1 MISLSLYDLL
11 WNLPVAVSP
20 KNKAERV
27 PMNYTVQHIA
37 EITNAQVIG
46 DGNLVIRNIA
56 YDSRI
61 IYSTKNTAFI
71 AINTHKNSGE
81 KFIESAIDR
90 GINVIISEHHYPD
103 FENIT
108 WIIVENSVEFLQKLA
123 KYHFENSHLQ
133 SIGITGSNGKTILK
147 EWLYQCLWNEFPTV
161 KSPKSFNSQIGLPLS
176 LLQINSTHKLG
187 IFEVGISKPD
197 EMEKLENIFH
207 PQIGLLTHIGTAHAA
222 NFSSEEELIDE
233 KIRLFKDSEVII
245 YNGDNSSVDQKIKKS
260 YSGRKLISYGI
271 KKENNVFIKS
281 NISRDENI
289 IVEYFG
295 EEISFPAHQRDE
307 ATLTNAMALITVLK
321 ELNIEN
327 KKIVEKINLLK
338 AVEMRLESIE
348 GVKGNI
354 IINDSFNLDLD
365 SLKTALQ
372 FLKEYNKSKK
382 SLVLTDIVG
391 VNVNSQEL
399 YEEVSELVNE
409 QHFDSVFLIGDEIS
423 KFSELFKAK
432 TYTFIDTK
440 ELIESK
446 HLTEIEN
453 QIVLLKGA
461 RKFEI
466 EKLKDILE
474 LRKHDTVLEVNLN
487 AILHNINYHKSLL
500 KPGTKMMAM
509 VKANAYGLGSFEVSE
524 FLQHHHIDYLGVA
537 YADEGVE
544 LRKKGITTPII
555 VMNPEQHS
563 YQTIIEYDLEPEIY
577 SFRVLELFYE
587 AVQKSGYDKKYP
599 IHIKL
604 ETGMHRLGFKDFE
617 LDQLSETLSEK
628 NLKVQSMFSH
638 LSSSD
643 MPEERAFTLKQFE
656 VFEKNSSYLIEK
668 LGYTPIR
675 HILNSSGIT
684 SYSEH
689 QYDMVRIGIGMLGE
703 SSDHEIQKQL
713 QSVVSFKT
721 VISQISMVEGG
732 ESVGY
737 SRRYKADHLTR
748 IATVPVGY
756 ADGIPRLIGNQVGS
770 LGVNKTL
777 APIVGNI
784 CMDMMM
790 INVDNIPNVKEGDTV
805 TVFNAKPSLKEF
817 AGYCKTITYE
827 VLTSISPRVKR
838 IYIKD

>member
-1 MISLSLYDLL
+1 MVFISFAV
-11 WNLPVAVSP
+11 LPFCSFAL
-20 KNKAERV
+20 NKAERV

-37 EITNAQVIG
+37 EITNAQIIG
-46 DGNLVIRNIA
+46 DGNLLIKNIA

-71 AINTHKNSGE
+71 AINTQKNSGE
-81 KFIESAIDR
+81 KFIESAMDR
-90 GINVIISEHHYPD
+90 GINVIISEHHYPE

-176 LLQINSTHKLG
+176 LLQINSSHQLG
-187 IFEVGISKPD
+187 IFEVGISKPH

-222 NFSSEEELIDE
+222 NFSSDEELIDE
-233 KIRLFKDSEVII
+233 KISLFKNSEVII
-245 YNGDNSSVDQKIKKS
+245 YNGDNSLVDQKIKNS
-260 YSGRKLISYGI
+260 YSDKKLISYGF
-271 KKENNVFIKS
+271 KKENQVFIKN
-281 NISRDENI
+281 NISKDENI
-289 IVEYFG
+289 IVEYLG
-295 EEISFPAHQRDE
+295 EEIGFPVHQRDE
-307 ATLTNAMALITVLK
+307 ATLTNAMALISVLK

-338 AVEMRLESIE
+338 AVEMRLEAIE
-348 GVKGNI
+348 GIKGNI
-354 IINDSFNLDLD
+354 VINDSFNLDLD

-372 FLKEYNKSKK
+372 FLNEYNKSKK

-391 VNVNSQEL
+391 VNSNAKEL

-423 KFSELFKAK
+423 NFSELFKAK

-453 QIVLLKGA
+453 QIILLKGA

-563 YQTIIEYDLEPEIY
+563 YQTIIEYNLEPEIY

-617 LDQLSETLSEK
+617 LDQLSETLSQK
-628 NLKVQSMFSH
+628 NVKVQSMFSH

-643 MPEERAFTLKQFE
+643 MPEEKEFTLKQLD

-675 HILNSSGIT
+675 HILNSAGIT
-684 SYSEH
+684 SYKDH
-689 QYDMVRIGIGMLGE
+689 QHDMVRIGIGMLGE
-703 SSDHEIQKQL
+703 SADPEIQKQL
-713 QSVVSFKT
+713 RSVVSFKT
-721 VISQISMVEGG
+721 VISQISTVENG

-737 SRRYKADHLTR
+737 SRRYKADHSTR
-748 IATVPVGY
+748 IATIPVGY
-756 ADGIPRLIGNQVGS
+756 ADGIPRLIGNQVGNV
-770 LGVNKTL
+770 GVNKTL

-790 INVDNIPNVKEGDTV
+790 INVDHIPHVKEGDTV

>member
-1 MISLSLYDLL
+1 
-11 WNLPVAVSP
+11 
-20 KNKAERV
+20 
-27 PMNYTVQHIA
+27 
-37 EITNAQVIG
+37 
-46 DGNLVIRNIA
+46 
-56 YDSRI
+56 
-61 IYSTKNTAFI
+61 
-71 AINTHKNSGE
+71 
-81 KFIESAIDR
+81 
-90 GINVIISEHHYPD
+90 
-103 FENIT
+103 
-108 WIIVENSVEFLQKLA
+108 
-123 KYHFENSHLQ
+123 
-133 SIGITGSNGKTILK
+133 
-147 EWLYQCLWNEFPTV
+147 
-161 KSPKSFNSQIGLPLS
+161 
-176 LLQINSTHKLG
+176 
-187 IFEVGISKPD
+187 
-197 EMEKLENIFH
+197 
-207 PQIGLLTHIGTAHAA
+207 
-222 NFSSEEELIDE
+222 
-233 KIRLFKDSEVII
+233 
-245 YNGDNSSVDQKIKKS
+245 
-260 YSGRKLISYGI
+260 
-271 KKENNVFIKS
+271 
-281 NISRDENI
+281 
-289 IVEYFG
+289 
-295 EEISFPAHQRDE
+295 
-307 ATLTNAMALITVLK
+307 MALITVLK

-338 AVEMRLESIE
+338 AVEMRLEAIE
-348 GVKGNI
+348 GIKGNI

-372 FLKEYNKSKK
+372 FLNEYNKSKK

-391 VNVNSQEL
+391 VSTNAKEL

-423 KFSELFKAK
+423 TFSELFKAK

-453 QIVLLKGA
+453 QIILLKGA

-466 EKLKDILE
+466 ERLKDILE

-500 KPGTKMMAM
+500 NPGTKMMAM
-509 VKANAYGLGSFEVSE
+509 VKANAYGLGSYEVSE

-537 YADEGVE
+537 YVDEGVE

-563 YQTIIEYDLEPEIY
+563 YQTIIEYNLEPEIY
-577 SFRVLELFYE
+577 SFRVLDLFYE

-617 LDQLSETLSEK
+617 LGQLSETLSQK

-643 MPEERAFTLKQFE
+643 MPEEKEFTLKQLE
-656 VFEKNSSYLIEK
+656 VFDKNSSYLIEK
-668 LGYTPIR
+668 LEYTPLR

-684 SYSEH
+684 SYTNH
-689 QYDMVRIGIGMLGE
+689 QFDMVRIGIGMLGE
-703 SSDHEIQKQL
+703 SPDHEIQKQL

-721 VISQISMVEGG
+721 VISQISMVENG

-737 SRRYKADHLTR
+737 SRKYKADHLTR
-748 IATVPVGY
+748 IATIPVGY
-756 ADGIPRLIGNQVGS
+756 ADGIPRLIGNQVGNV
-770 LGVNKTL
+770 GVNKTL

>member
-1 MISLSLYDLL
+1 
-11 WNLPVAVSP
+11 
-20 KNKAERV
+20 
-27 PMNYTVQHIA
+27 MNYTVQHIA
-37 EITNAQVIG
+37 EITNAQIIG
-46 DGNLVIRNIA
+46 DGNLLIKNIA

-71 AINTHKNSGE
+71 AINTQKNSGE
-81 KFIESAIDR
+81 KFIESAMDR
-90 GINVIISEHHYPD
+90 GINVIISEHHYPE

-147 EWLYQCLWNEFPTV
+147 EWLYQCVWNEFPTV

-176 LLQINSTHKLG
+176 LLQINNSHQLG
-187 IFEVGISKPD
+187 IFEVGISKPH

-222 NFSSEEELIDE
+222 NFSSDEELIDE
-233 KIRLFKDSEVII
+233 KISLFNNSEVII
-245 YNGDNSSVDQKIKKS
+245 YNGDNSLVDQKIKNS
-260 YSGRKLISYGI
+260 YSDKKLISYGF
-271 KKENNVFIKS
+271 KKDNQVFIKN
-281 NISRDENI
+281 NISKDENI
-289 IVEYFG
+289 IVEYLG
-295 EEISFPAHQRDE
+295 EEISFPVHQRDE
-307 ATLTNAMALITVLK
+307 ATLTNAMALISVLK

-338 AVEMRLESIE
+338 AVEMRLEAIE
-348 GVKGNI
+348 GIKGNI
-354 IINDSFNLDLD
+354 VINDSFNLDLD

-372 FLKEYNKSKK
+372 FLNEYNKSKK

-391 VNVNSQEL
+391 VNSNAKEL

-423 KFSELFKAK
+423 NFSELFKAK

-446 HLTEIEN
+446 HLTELEN
-453 QIVLLKGA
+453 QIILLKGA

-563 YQTIIEYDLEPEIY
+563 YQTIIEYNLEPEIY

-587 AVQKSGYDKKYP
+587 AVQRSGYDKKYP

-617 LDQLSETLSEK
+617 LDQLSETLSQK
-628 NLKVQSMFSH
+628 NVKVQSLFSH

-643 MPEERAFTLKQFE
+643 MPEEKEFTLKQLD

-675 HILNSSGIT
+675 HILNSAGIT
-684 SYSEH
+684 SYKDH
-689 QYDMVRIGIGMLGE
+689 QHDMVRIGIGMLGE
-703 SSDHEIQKQL
+703 SADPEIQKQL
-713 QSVVSFKT
+713 RSVVSFKT
-721 VISQISMVEGG
+721 VISQISTVENG

-737 SRRYKADHLTR
+737 SRKYKADHSTR
-748 IATVPVGY
+748 IATIPVGY
-756 ADGIPRLIGNQVGS
+756 ADGIPRLIGNQVGNV
-770 LGVNKTL
+770 GVNKTL

-790 INVDNIPNVKEGDTV
+790 INVDHIPSIKEGDTV

>member
-1 MISLSLYDLL
+1 
-11 WNLPVAVSP
+11 
-20 KNKAERV
+20 
-27 PMNYTVQHIA
+27 MNYTVQQIA
-37 EITNAQVIG
+37 AITNAQVIG
-46 DGNLVIRNIA
+46 DGDLMIKNIA
-56 YDSRI
+56 FDSRI

-90 GINVIISEHHYPD
+90 GIHVIISEHQYPQ

-108 WIIVENSVEFLQKLA
+108 WIIVENSVDFLQKLA
-123 KYHFENSHLQ
+123 KYHFEHSHLQ

-176 LLQINSTHKLG
+176 LLQINTSHTLG
-187 IFEVGISKPD
+187 IFEVGISQPD
-197 EMEKLENIFH
+197 EMENLENIFH

-222 NFSSEEELIDE
+222 NFSSEEELVDE
-233 KIRLFKDSEVII
+233 KIKLFKDSQVII
-245 YNGDNSSVDQKIKKS
+245 YNGDHSLVSKKIKDL
-260 YSGRKLISYGI
+260 YSDKKLISYGL
-271 KKENNVFIKS
+271 KKENQVFIKN
-281 NISRDENI
+281 NISKGENI
-289 IVEYFG
+289 VVEYFG
-295 EEISFPAHQRDE
+295 QEISFPAHQRDE
-307 ATLTNAMALITVLK
+307 ATLTNALALITVLK
-321 ELNIEN
+321 ELHIEN
-327 KKIVEKINLLK
+327 QKIVEKINTLK
-338 AVEMRLESIE
+338 AVEMRLEAIE
-348 GVKGNI
+348 GIKGNI
-354 IINDSFNLDLD
+354 VINDSFNLDLD

-372 FLKEYNKSKK
+372 FLKEYNKPKK

-391 VNVNSQEL
+391 VNTNSQEL

-423 KFSELFKAK
+423 KFSELFKSK

-446 HLTEIEN
+446 YLTELEN
-453 QIVLLKGA
+453 QIILLKGA

-466 EKLKDILE
+466 ERLKDILE
-474 LRKHDTVLEVNLN
+474 LRKHDTVLEINLN

-509 VKANAYGLGSFEVSE
+509 VKANAYGLGSYEISE

-537 YADEGVE
+537 FADEGAE
-544 LRKKGITTPII
+544 LRKKGITTPIV

-563 YQTIIEYDLEPEIY
+563 YQTIIDYNLEPEIY
-577 SFRVLELFYE
+577 SFRVLDLFYE
-587 AVQKSGYDKKYP
+587 AVQKSGYDQKYP

-617 LDQLSETLSEK
+617 LDQLSETLDHK

-643 MPEERAFTLKQFE
+643 VPEEKEFTLNQLE
-656 VFEKNSSYLIEK
+656 TFEKNSSYLIEK

-684 SYSEH
+684 SYTNY
-689 QYDMVRIGIGMLGE
+689 QYNMVRIGIGMLGE
-703 SSDHEIQKQL
+703 SPSSEIQKQL

-721 VISQISMVEGG
+721 VISQISLVENG

-737 SRRYKADHLTR
+737 SRKYKTDHQTR
-748 IATVPVGY
+748 IATIPVGY
-756 ADGIPRLIGNQVGS
+756 ADGIPRLIGNQIGK
-770 LGVNKTL
+770 LGVHKTL

-790 INVDNIPNVKEGDTV
+790 LNVDNIPNVKEGDTV
-805 TVFNAKPSLKEF
+805 TIFNAYPSLKEF
-817 AGYCKTITYE
+817 AAYCKTITYE

>member
-1 MISLSLYDLL
+1 
-11 WNLPVAVSP
+11 
-20 KNKAERV
+20 
-27 PMNYTVQHIA
+27 MNYTVQQIA
-37 EITNAQVIG
+37 EITNAEVIG
-46 DGNLVIRNIA
+46 DKNLMVKNIA

-61 IYSTKNTAFI
+61 IYSIKNTAFI

-81 KFIESAIDR
+81 KFIEAAIDR
-90 GINVIISEHHYPD
+90 GITIIISEHQYPQ
-103 FENIT
+103 FENVT
-108 WIIVENSVEFLQKLA
+108 WIIVKNSVDFLQQLA
-123 KYHFENSHLQ
+123 KYHFENSHLR

-147 EWLYQCLWNEFPTV
+147 EWLYQCLWNEYPTV

-176 LLQINSTHKLG
+176 LLQINDSHQLG
-187 IFEVGISKPD
+187 IFEVGISHPN

-233 KIRLFKDSEVII
+233 KIKLFKDSEVII
-245 YNGDNSSVDQKIKKS
+245 YNGDHSLVDQKIKNVYADK
-260 YSGRKLISYGI
+260 KLISYGF
-271 KKENNVFIKS
+271 KKENQVFIKK
-281 NISRDENI
+281 NTKDENI
-289 IVEYFG
+289 VVDYFG

-307 ATLTNAMALITVLK
+307 STLTNATALIAVLK
-321 ELNIEN
+321 VLQVEN

-338 AVEMRLESIE
+338 AVEMRLEAIE
-348 GVKGNI
+348 GIKGNI
-354 IINDSFNLDLD
+354 VINDSFNLDLD

-372 FLKEYNKSKK
+372 FLKEYNKPKK

-391 VNVNSQEL
+391 VNTNSQEL

-409 QHFDSVFLIGDEIS
+409 QNFDSVFLIGDEIS
-423 KFSELFKAK
+423 KFSELFKSK

-446 HLTEIEN
+446 HLSEIEN
-453 QIVLLKGA
+453 QIILLKGA

-474 LRKHDTVLEVNLN
+474 LRKHDTVLEINLN

-500 KPGTKMMAM
+500 KPTTKMMAM
-509 VKANAYGLGSFEVSE
+509 VKANAYGLGSYEISE

-537 YADEGVE
+537 FADEGVE

-563 YQTIIEYDLEPEIY
+563 YQTIIEYNLEPEIY

-628 NLKVQSMFSH
+628 NLKVQSLFSH

-643 MPEERAFTLKQFE
+643 MPEEKEFTMNQFK
-656 VFEKNSSYLIEK
+656 VFDKNSSYLIEK
-668 LGYTPIR
+668 LGYAPLR

-684 SYSEH
+684 SYTNH

-703 SSDHEIQKQL
+703 SPDTEIQKQL

-721 VISQISMVEGG
+721 VISQISIVEDG

-737 SRRYKADHLTR
+737 SRRFKTDHPTK
-748 IATVPVGY
+748 IATIPVGY
-756 ADGIPRLIGNQVGS
+756 ADGIPRLIGNQIGS
-770 LGVNKTL
+770 LGVHKTL

-790 INVDNIPNVKEGDTV
+790 INVENIPNVKEGDMV

>member
-1 MISLSLYDLL
+1 
-11 WNLPVAVSP
+11 
-20 KNKAERV
+20 
-27 PMNYTVQHIA
+27 MNYTVQQIA
-37 EITNAQVIG
+37 KITNAQVIG
-46 DGNLVIRNIA
+46 DGDVMIKNIA
-56 YDSRI
+56 FDSRI

-90 GINVIISEHHYPD
+90 GIHVIISEHPYPQ

-108 WIIVENSVEFLQKLA
+108 WIIVENSVDFLQKLA
-123 KYHFENSHLQ
+123 KYHFEHSHLQ

-176 LLQINSTHKLG
+176 LLQINASHKLG
-187 IFEVGISKPD
+187 IFEVGISQPD
-197 EMEKLENIFH
+197 EMENLENIFH

-233 KIRLFKDSEVII
+233 KLKLFKDSEVII
-245 YNGDNSSVDQKIKKS
+245 YNGDHSLVSKKIKEL
-260 YSGRKLISYGI
+260 YSDKKLISYGF
-271 KKENNVFIKS
+271 KKENQVFIKN
-281 NISRDENI
+281 NISKGENI

-295 EEISFPAHQRDE
+295 EEINFPAHQRDE
-307 ATLTNAMALITVLK
+307 ATLTNALALITVLK
-321 ELNIEN
+321 ELNIGN
-327 KKIVEKINLLK
+327 QKIVEKINTLK
-338 AVEMRLESIE
+338 VVEMRLEAIE
-348 GVKGNI
+348 GIKGNI
-354 IINDSFNLDLD
+354 VINDSFNLDLD

-372 FLKEYNKSKK
+372 FLKEYNKPEK

-391 VNVNSQEL
+391 VNTNSQEL

-423 KFSELFKAK
+423 KFSELFKSK
-432 TYTFIDTK
+432 VYTFIDTK

-446 HLTEIEN
+446 RLTDLEN
-453 QIVLLKGA
+453 QIILLKGA

-466 EKLKDILE
+466 ERLKDILE
-474 LRKHDTVLEVNLN
+474 LRKHDTVLEINLN

-509 VKANAYGLGSFEVSE
+509 VKANAYGLGSYEISE

-537 YADEGVE
+537 FADEGAE
-544 LRKKGITTPII
+544 LRKKGITTPIV

-563 YQTIIEYDLEPEIY
+563 YQTIIDYNLEPEIY
-577 SFRVLELFYE
+577 SFRVLDLFYE
-587 AVQKSGYDKKYP
+587 AVQKSGYDQKYP

-617 LDQLSETLSEK
+617 LDRLSETLQHK

-643 MPEERAFTLKQFE
+643 VPEEKEFTMSQLE
-656 VFEKNSSYLIEK
+656 IFEKNSGYLTEK

-684 SYSEH
+684 NYTH
-689 QYDMVRIGIGMLGE
+689 YQYDMVRIGIGMLGE
-703 SSDHEIQKQL
+703 SPYSEIQKKL

-721 VISQISMVEGG
+721 VISQISLVENG

-737 SRRYKADHLTR
+737 SRKYKTDHQTN
-748 IATVPVGY
+748 IATIPVGY
-756 ADGIPRLIGNQVGS
+756 ADGIPRLIGNEIGK
-770 LGVNKTL
+770 LGVHKTL

-790 INVDNIPNVKEGDTV
+790 LNVDNIPNVKEGDTV
-805 TVFNAKPSLKEF
+805 TIFNAQPSLKEF
-817 AGYCKTITYE
+817 AAYCKTITYE

>member
-1 MISLSLYDLL
+1 
-11 WNLPVAVSP
+11 
-20 KNKAERV
+20 
-27 PMNYTVQHIA
+27 MNYTVQQIA
-37 EITNAQVIG
+37 EITNAEVIG
-46 DGNLVIRNIA
+46 DKTLVVKNIA

-61 IYSTKNTAFI
+61 IYSIKNTAFI

-81 KFIESAIDR
+81 KFIEAAIDR
-90 GINVIISEHHYPD
+90 GINIIISEHHYPQ

-108 WIIVENSVEFLQKLA
+108 WIIVKNSVDFLQQLA
-123 KYHFENSHLQ
+123 KYHYEHSHLR

-176 LLQINSTHKLG
+176 LLQINNSHQLG
-187 IFEVGISKPD
+187 IFEVGISHPN
-197 EMEKLENIFH
+197 EMEKLEHIFH

-233 KIRLFKDSEVII
+233 KIKLFKDSEVII
-245 YNGDNSSVDQKIKKS
+245 YNGDHSLVDEKIKKL
-260 YSGRKLISYGI
+260 YSDKKLISYGF
-271 KKENNVFIKS
+271 KKENQVFIKK
-281 NISRDENI
+281 NIKDENI
-289 IVEYFG
+289 VVDYFG

-307 ATLTNAMALITVLK
+307 STLTNATALISVLK
-321 ELNIEN
+321 VLQVEN

-338 AVEMRLESIE
+338 AVEMRLEAIE
-348 GVKGNI
+348 GIKGNI

-372 FLKEYNKSKK
+372 FLKEYNKPKK

-391 VNVNSQEL
+391 VNSNSQEL

-409 QHFDSVFLIGDEIS
+409 QNFDSVFLIGDEIS
-423 KFSELFKAK
+423 NFSELFKSN

-446 HLTEIEN
+446 HLSEIEN
-453 QIVLLKGA
+453 QIILLKGA

-474 LRKHDTVLEVNLN
+474 LRKHDTVLEINLN

-500 KPGTKMMAM
+500 RPKTKMMAM
-509 VKANAYGLGSFEVSE
+509 VKANAYGLGSYEISE

-537 YADEGVE
+537 FADEGVE
-544 LRKKGITTPII
+544 LRKKGITTPIV

-563 YQTIIEYDLEPEIY
+563 YQTIIEYNLEPEIY

-604 ETGMHRLGFKDFE
+604 ETGMHRLGFKGFE

-628 NLKVQSMFSH
+628 NLKVQSIFSH

-643 MPEERAFTLKQFE
+643 LPEEKEFTLDQLKTFD
-656 VFEKNSSYLIEK
+656 KNSSHLIEK
-668 LGYTPIR
+668 LDYTPIR

-684 SYSEH
+684 SYTDH

-703 SSDHEIQKQL
+703 SPDTEIQKQL

-721 VISQISMVEGG
+721 VISQISMVKGG

-737 SRRYKADHLTR
+737 SRRFKTDHLTK

-770 LGVNKTL
+770 LGVHKTL

-790 INVDNIPNVKEGDTV
+790 INVENIPNVKEGDTV

>member
-1 MISLSLYDLL
+1 M
-11 WNLPVAVSP
+11 NFT
-20 KNKAERV
+20 AED
-27 PMNYTVQHIA
+27 IA
-37 EITNAQVIG
+37 EITNAKIIG
-46 DGNLVIRNIA
+46 DKNIIIRNIA
-56 YDSRI
+56 FDSRI

-71 AINTHKNSGE
+71 AINTSKNSGE

-90 GINVIISEHHYPD
+90 GINVIISEHHHPQ

-123 KYHFENSHLQ
+123 KFHFENAHLK

-176 LLQINSTHKLG
+176 LLQINNSHQLG

-207 PQIGLLTHIGTAHAA
+207 PQIGLLTHIGTAHLA
-222 NFSSEEELIDE
+222 NFQSEEELIDE
-233 KIRLFKDSEVII
+233 KIKLFQHSETVI
-245 YNGDNSSVDQKIKKS
+245 YNGDNSLVDKKIKEL
-260 YSGRKLISYGI
+260 YSGKKLISYGF
-271 KKENNVFIKS
+271 KEYNQVYFKN
-281 NISRDENI
+281 NISKNED
-289 IVEYFG
+289 VTVHYFN
-295 EEISFPAHQRDE
+295 EEISFPVHQRDE
-307 ATLTNAMALITVLK
+307 ATLTNALALVTVLK
-321 ELNIEN
+321 ELGIEN
-327 KKIVEKINLLK
+327 KKIVEKINALK
-338 AVEMRLESIE
+338 AVEMRLEAIE
-348 GVKGNI
+348 GIKNNI
-354 IINDSFNLDLD
+354 VINDSFNLDLD
-365 SLKTALQ
+365 SLKIALQ
-372 FLKEYNKSKK
+372 FLNEYNKPKK

-391 VNVNSQEL
+391 VNSNSKEL

-409 QHFDSVFLIGDEIS
+409 QKFDSVFLIGDEIS

-432 TYTFIDTK
+432 TFTFINTQ

-453 QIVLLKGA
+453 QIILLKGA

-466 EKLKDILE
+466 ERLKDLLE
-474 LRKHDTVLEVNLN
+474 LRKHDTVLEINLN

-500 KPGTKMMAM
+500 KPATKMMAM
-509 VKANAYGLGSFEVSE
+509 VKANSYGLGSYEISE

-537 YADEGVE
+537 FVDEGVE
-544 LRKKGITTPII
+544 LRKKGITVPIV

-563 YQTIIEYDLEPEIY
+563 YETVIAYNLEPEIY

-604 ETGMHRLGFKDFE
+604 ETGMHRLGFKGNE
-617 LDQLSETLSEK
+617 LDQLSETLNSM
-628 NLKVQSMFSH
+628 NVKVQSIFSH

-643 MPEERAFTLKQFE
+643 LPDEKEFTLHQLKT
-656 VFEKNSSYLIEK
+656 FEKNSSYLIEK

-684 SYSEH
+684 NYTNH

-703 SSDHEIQKQL
+703 SPNSEIQKQL
-713 QSVVSFKT
+713 RSVVSFKT
-721 VISQISMVEGG
+721 VISQISTVENG
-732 ESVGY
+732 ESIGY
-737 SRRYKADHLTR
+737 SRRFKTDHQTK
-748 IATVPVGY
+748 IATIPVGY
-756 ADGIPRLIGNQVGS
+756 ADGIPRLIGNQVGNV
-770 LGVNKTL
+770 GIHKTL
-777 APIVGNI
+777 APILGSI

-790 INVDNIPNVKEGDTV
+790 INVDHIPNVKEGDTV

-817 AGYCKTITYE
+817 ADYCKTITYE

>member
-1 MISLSLYDLL
+1 
-11 WNLPVAVSP
+11 
-20 KNKAERV
+20 
-27 PMNYTVQHIA
+27 MNYTVQHIA
-37 EITNAQVIG
+37 GITNSQVIG
-46 DGNLVIRNIA
+46 DGSLLIKNIA

-61 IYSTKNTAFI
+61 IYSIKNTAFI

-81 KFIESAIDR
+81 KFIESAMDR
-90 GINVIISEHHYPD
+90 GINVIISEHHYPA

-108 WIIVENSVEFLQKLA
+108 WIIVENSVAFLQKLA
-123 KYHFENSHLQ
+123 KYHFEHSHLQ

-176 LLQINSTHKLG
+176 LLQINNSHQLG

-197 EMEKLENIFH
+197 EMEKLEHIFH

-233 KIRLFKDSEVII
+233 KIILFKNSEVII
-245 YNGDNSSVDQKIKKS
+245 YNGDNALVDQKIKKS
-260 YSGRKLISYGI
+260 YSDKKLIAYGF
-271 KKENNVFIKS
+271 KKENQVFIKN
-281 NISRDENI
+281 NISKDENI
-289 IVEYFG
+289 IVEYLG
-295 EEISFPAHQRDE
+295 EEISFPVHQRDE
-307 ATLTNAMALITVLK
+307 ATLTNAMALISVLK

-338 AVEMRLESIE
+338 AVEMRLEAIE
-348 GVKGNI
+348 GIKGNI

-372 FLKEYNKSKK
+372 FLNEYNKSKK

-391 VNVNSQEL
+391 VNSNAKEL

-409 QHFDSVFLIGDEIS
+409 QNFDSVFLIGDEIS
-423 KFSELFKAK
+423 NFSELFKAK

-446 HLTEIEN
+446 HLSDIEN
-453 QIVLLKGA
+453 QIILLKGA

-563 YQTIIEYDLEPEIY
+563 YQTIIEYNLEPEIY

-617 LDQLSETLSEK
+617 LDQLSETLSHK
-628 NLKVQSMFSH
+628 NVKVQSMFSH

-643 MPEERAFTLKQFE
+643 MPEEKEFTLKQLE
-656 VFEKNSSYLIEK
+656 VFDKNSSYLIEK

-675 HILNSSGIT
+675 HILNSAGIT
-684 SYSEH
+684 SYKDH
-689 QYDMVRIGIGMLGE
+689 QHDMVRIGIGMLGE
-703 SSDHEIQKQL
+703 SADFEIQKQL
-713 QSVVSFKT
+713 RSVVSFKT
-721 VISQISMVEGG
+721 VISQISTVENG

-737 SRRYKADHLTR
+737 SRRYKADHPTR
-748 IATVPVGY
+748 IATIPVGY
-756 ADGIPRLIGNQVGS
+756 ADGIPRLIGNQVGNV
-770 LGVNKTL
+770 GVNKTL

-790 INVDNIPNVKEGDTV
+790 INVDHIPGVKEGDTV

>member
-1 MISLSLYDLL
+1 
-11 WNLPVAVSP
+11 
-20 KNKAERV
+20 
-27 PMNYTVQHIA
+27 MNYTVQHIA
-37 EITNAQVIG
+37 EITNAQIIG
-46 DGNLVIRNIA
+46 DGNLLIKNIA

-61 IYSTKNTAFI
+61 IYSIKNTAFI

-90 GINVIISEHHYPD
+90 GISVIISEHHYPE

-108 WIIVENSVEFLQKLA
+108 WIIVENSVVFLQKLA

-176 LLQINSTHKLG
+176 LLQINSTHQLG
-187 IFEVGISKPD
+187 IFEVGISKPH

-233 KIRLFKDSEVII
+233 KIRLFKNSEVVI
-245 YNGDNSSVDQKIKKS
+245 YNGDNSLVDQKIKKS
-260 YSGRKLISYGI
+260 YSDRKLISYGF
-271 KKENNVFIKS
+271 KKGNQVFINS
-281 NISRDENI
+281 NISKDENI
-289 IVEYFG
+289 IVQYFD
-295 EEISFPAHQRDE
+295 EEISFPVHQRDE

-338 AVEMRLESIE
+338 AVEMRLEAIE
-348 GVKGNI
+348 GIKGNI
-354 IINDSFNLDLD
+354 VINDSFNLDLD

-372 FLKEYNKSKK
+372 FLNEYNKSKK

-391 VNVNSQEL
+391 VNSNAKEL

-423 KFSELFKAK
+423 NFSELFKAK

-446 HLTEIEN
+446 YLTEIEN
-453 QIVLLKGA
+453 QIILLKGA

-466 EKLKDILE
+466 ERLKDILE

-509 VKANAYGLGSFEVSE
+509 VKANAYGLGSYEVSE

-563 YQTIIEYDLEPEIY
+563 YQTIIEYNLEPEIY
-577 SFRVLELFYE
+577 SFRVLDLFYE

-617 LDQLSETLSEK
+617 LDSLSETLSRK
-628 NLKVQSMFSH
+628 NVKVQSMFSH

-643 MPEERAFTLKQFE
+643 MPEEKEFTLKQLE
-656 VFEKNSSYLIEK
+656 VFEKNSTYLIEK

-675 HILNSSGIT
+675 HILNSAGIT
-684 SYSEH
+684 NYKEH
-689 QYDMVRIGIGMLGE
+689 QHDMVRIGIGMLGE
-703 SSDHEIQKQL
+703 SADPEIQKQL
-713 QSVVSFKT
+713 RSVVSFKT
-721 VISQISMVEGG
+721 VISQISTVENG

-737 SRRYKADHLTR
+737 SRRYKADHSTR
-748 IATVPVGY
+748 IATIPVGY
-756 ADGIPRLIGNQVGS
+756 ADGIPRLIGNQVGNV
-770 LGVNKTL
+770 GINKTL

-790 INVDNIPNVKEGDTV
+790 INVDHIPNVKEGDTV
-805 TVFNAKPSLKEF
+805 TVFNAQPSLKEF

>member
-1 MISLSLYDLL
+1 
-11 WNLPVAVSP
+11 
-20 KNKAERV
+20 
-27 PMNYTVQHIA
+27 MNYTVQHIA
-37 EITNAQVIG
+37 EITNAQIIG
-46 DGNLVIRNIA
+46 DGNLLIKNIA

-61 IYSTKNTAFI
+61 IYSIKNTAFI

-81 KFIESAIDR
+81 KFIESAMDR
-90 GINVIISEHHYPD
+90 GIKVIISEHHYPE

-108 WIIVENSVEFLQKLA
+108 WIIVENSVAFLQKLA

-176 LLQINSTHKLG
+176 LLQINDSHQLG
-187 IFEVGISKPD
+187 IFEVGISKPH

-233 KIRLFKDSEVII
+233 KIRLFKNSEVII
-245 YNGDNSSVDQKIKKS
+245 YNGDNALVDQKIKNS
-260 YSGRKLISYGI
+260 YSDKKLIAYGF
-271 KKENNVFIKS
+271 KKENQVFIKS
-281 NISRDENI
+281 NISKDENI
-289 IVEYFG
+289 FVEYFG

-338 AVEMRLESIE
+338 AVEMRLEAIE
-348 GVKGNI
+348 GNKGNI
-354 IINDSFNLDLD
+354 VINDSFNLDLD

-372 FLKEYNKSKK
+372 FLNEYNKAKK

-391 VNVNSQEL
+391 VSTNAKEL
-399 YEEVSELVNE
+399 YEEVAELVND
-409 QHFDSVFLIGDEIS
+409 QNFDSVFLIGNEIS
-423 KFSELFKAK
+423 IFSELFKAK

-453 QIVLLKGA
+453 QIILLKGA

-563 YQTIIEYDLEPEIY
+563 YQTIIEYNLEPEIY

-617 LDQLSETLSEK
+617 LDQLSETLSHK
-628 NLKVQSMFSH
+628 NVKVQSMFSH

-643 MPEERAFTLKQFE
+643 MPEEKEFTLKQLE
-656 VFEKNSSYLIEK
+656 VFDKNSSYLIEK

-675 HILNSSGIT
+675 HILNSAGIT
-684 SYSEH
+684 SYKDH
-689 QYDMVRIGIGMLGE
+689 QHDMVRIGIGMLGE
-703 SSDHEIQKQL
+703 SADPEIQKQL
-713 QSVVSFKT
+713 RSVVSFKT
-721 VISQISMVEGG
+721 VISQISTVENG

-737 SRRYKADHLTR
+737 SRRYKTDHPTR
-748 IATVPVGY
+748 IATIPVGY
-756 ADGIPRLIGNQVGS
+756 ADGIPRLIGNQVGNV
-770 LGVNKTL
+770 GVNKTL

-790 INVDNIPNVKEGDTV
+790 INVDHIPNVKEGDTV
-805 TVFNAKPSLKEF
+805 TVFNAHPSLKEF

>member
-1 MISLSLYDLL
+1 
-11 WNLPVAVSP
+11 
-20 KNKAERV
+20 
-27 PMNYTVQHIA
+27 MNYTVQHIA

-46 DGNLVIRNIA
+46 DGNLMIRNIA

-90 GINVIISEHHYPD
+90 GIGVIISEHYDP
-103 FENIT
+103 EYNNVT
-108 WIIVENSVEFLQKLA
+108 WIIVENSVDFLQKLA
-123 KYHFENSHLQ
+123 RYHFENSHIQ

-176 LLQINSTHKLG
+176 LLQVNSTHKLG

-197 EMEKLENIFH
+197 EMEKLEHIFH

-222 NFSSEEELIDE
+222 NFSSEDQLIDE

-260 YSGRKLISYGI
+260 YSGRKLISYGF
-271 KKENNVFIKS
+271 KKENNVFIKN

-348 GVKGNI
+348 GIKGNI

-409 QHFDSVFLIGDEIS
+409 QRFDSVFLIGDKIS

-453 QIVLLKGA
+453 QIILLKGA

-537 YADEGVE
+537 YVDEGVE

-617 LDQLSETLSEK
+617 LDQLSETLSGK

-656 VFEKNSSYLIEK
+656 VFERNSSYLIEK

-684 SYSEH
+684 SYSDH

-703 SSDHEIQKQL
+703 SSDNEIQKQL

>member
-1 MISLSLYDLL
+1 
-11 WNLPVAVSP
+11 
-20 KNKAERV
+20 
-27 PMNYTVQHIA
+27 MNYTVQQIA
-37 EITNAQVIG
+37 EITNAEVIG
-46 DGNLVIRNIA
+46 DKTLVVKNIA

-61 IYSTKNTAFI
+61 IYSIKNTAFI

-81 KFIESAIDR
+81 KFIEAAIDR
-90 GINVIISEHHYPD
+90 GINIIISEHHYPQ

-108 WIIVENSVEFLQKLA
+108 WIIVKNSVDFLQQLA
-123 KYHFENSHLQ
+123 KYHYENSHLR

-176 LLQINSTHKLG
+176 LLQINNSHQLG
-187 IFEVGISKPD
+187 IFEVGISHPN
-197 EMEKLENIFH
+197 EMEKLEHIFH

-233 KIRLFKDSEVII
+233 KIKLFKDSEVII
-245 YNGDNSSVDQKIKKS
+245 YNGDHSLVDEKIKKL
-260 YSGRKLISYGI
+260 YSDKKLISYGF
-271 KKENNVFIKS
+271 KKENQVFIKK
-281 NISRDENI
+281 NIKDENI
-289 IVEYFG
+289 VVDYFG

-307 ATLTNAMALITVLK
+307 STLTNATALISVLK
-321 ELNIEN
+321 VLQVEN

-338 AVEMRLESIE
+338 AVEMRLEAIE
-348 GVKGNI
+348 GIKGNI

-372 FLKEYNKSKK
+372 FLKEYNKPKK

-391 VNVNSQEL
+391 VNSNSQEL

-409 QHFDSVFLIGDEIS
+409 QNFDSVFLIGDEIS
-423 KFSELFKAK
+423 NFSELFKSN

-446 HLTEIEN
+446 HLSEIEN
-453 QIVLLKGA
+453 QIILLKGA

-474 LRKHDTVLEVNLN
+474 LRKHDTVLEINLN

-500 KPGTKMMAM
+500 RPKTKMMAM
-509 VKANAYGLGSFEVSE
+509 VKANAYGLGSYEISE

-537 YADEGVE
+537 FADEGVE
-544 LRKKGITTPII
+544 LRKKGITTPIV

-563 YQTIIEYDLEPEIY
+563 YQTIIEYNLEPEIY

-604 ETGMHRLGFKDFE
+604 ETGMHRLGFKGFE

-628 NLKVQSMFSH
+628 NLKVQSIFSH

-643 MPEERAFTLKQFE
+643 LPEEKEFTLDQLKTFD
-656 VFEKNSSYLIEK
+656 KNSSHLIEK

-684 SYSEH
+684 SYTDH

-703 SSDHEIQKQL
+703 SPDTEIQKQL

-737 SRRYKADHLTR
+737 SRRFKTDHLTK

-770 LGVNKTL
+770 LGVHKTL

-790 INVDNIPNVKEGDTV
+790 INVENIPNVKEGDTV
-805 TVFNAKPSLKEF
+805 TVFNAKPTLKEF

>member
-1 MISLSLYDLL
+1 
-11 WNLPVAVSP
+11 
-20 KNKAERV
+20 
-27 PMNYTVQHIA
+27 MNYTIHHIA
-37 EITNAQVIG
+37 TITNAQIIG
-46 DGNLVIRNIA
+46 DESLIIKNIA
-56 YDSRI
+56 FDSRI

-81 KFIESAIDR
+81 KFIEAAIDR
-90 GINVIISEHHYPD
+90 GINVIISEHQYPQ

-123 KYHFENSHLQ
+123 KYHFENSHLK

-176 LLQINSTHKLG
+176 LLQINNSHELG

-207 PQIGLLTHIGTAHAA
+207 PQIGLLTHIGTAHLA
-222 NFSSEEELIDE
+222 NFKSEEELIDE
-233 KIRLFKDSEVII
+233 KIKLFKDSEVII
-245 YNGDNSSVDQKIKKS
+245 YNGDNVWVDKKIKEL
-260 YSGRKLISYGI
+260 YSSKKLISYGL
-271 KKENNVFIKS
+271 KENNDVHLEK
-281 NISRDENI
+281 NVKDEDL
-289 IVEYFG
+289 IVHYF
-295 EEISFPAHQRDE
+295 EEKISFPANQRDE
-307 ATLTNAMALITVLK
+307 ATLTNALALLTVLK
-321 ELNIEN
+321 ELDIEN
-327 KKIVEKINLLK
+327 QKIVEKINALK
-338 AVEMRLESIE
+338 AVEMRLEAIE
-348 GVKGNI
+348 GIKNNI
-354 IINDSFNLDLD
+354 VINDSFNLDLD

-372 FLKEYNKSKK
+372 FLNEYKKSKK

-391 VNVNSQEL
+391 VNSNSKAL

-409 QHFDSVFLIGDEIS
+409 QKFDFVFLIGNEIS

-432 TYTFIDTK
+432 TFTFINTQ
-440 ELIESK
+440 ELIDSK

-453 QIVLLKGA
+453 QIILLKGA

-466 EKLKDILE
+466 ERLKDILE
-474 LRKHDTVLEVNLN
+474 LRKHDTVLEINLN

-500 KPGTKMMAM
+500 KPTTKMMAM
-509 VKANAYGLGSFEVSE
+509 VKANSYGLGSYEISE

-537 YADEGVE
+537 FVDEGVE
-544 LRKKGITTPII
+544 LRKKGITVPIV

-563 YQTIIEYDLEPEIY
+563 YETVIEYNLEPEIY
-577 SFRVLELFYE
+577 SFRVLELFYQ

-599 IHIKL
+599 VHIKL
-604 ETGMHRLGFKDFE
+604 ETGMHRLGFKGYE
-617 LDQLSETLSEK
+617 LDQLSQTLDHK
-628 NLKVQSMFSH
+628 NLKVQSIFSH

-643 MPEERAFTLKQFE
+643 IPTEKEFTLHQLE
-656 VFEKNSSYLIEK
+656 TFEKNSIYLIEK

-684 SYSEH
+684 SYTNH

-703 SSDHEIQKQL
+703 SPSSEIQKQL

-721 VISQISMVEGG
+721 VISQISIVDNG

-737 SRRYKADHLTR
+737 SRRFKTDHKTK
-748 IATVPVGY
+748 IATIPVGY
-756 ADGIPRLIGNQVGS
+756 ADGIPRLIGNEIGNVGI
-770 LGVNKTL
+770 NKTL
-777 APIVGNI
+777 APIVGSI

-790 INVDNIPNVKEGDTV
+790 INVDNVPNVKEGDTV

-817 AGYCKTITYE
+817 AEYCKTITYE

-838 IYIKD
+838 IYVKD

>member
-1 MISLSLYDLL
+1 
-11 WNLPVAVSP
+11 
-20 KNKAERV
+20 
-27 PMNYTVQHIA
+27 MNYTVQQIA
-37 EITNAQVIG
+37 AITNAQVIG
-46 DGNLVIRNIA
+46 DGDLMIKNIA
-56 YDSRI
+56 FDSRI

-90 GINVIISEHHYPD
+90 GIHVIISEHQYPQ

-108 WIIVENSVEFLQKLA
+108 WIIVENSVDFLQKLA
-123 KYHFENSHLQ
+123 KYHFEHSHLQ

-176 LLQINSTHKLG
+176 LLQINTSHTLG
-187 IFEVGISKPD
+187 IFEVGISQPD
-197 EMEKLENIFH
+197 EMENLENIFH

-233 KIRLFKDSEVII
+233 KIKLFKDSQVII
-245 YNGDNSSVDQKIKKS
+245 YNGDHSLVSKKIKDL
-260 YSGRKLISYGI
+260 YSDKKLISYGL
-271 KKENNVFIKS
+271 KKENQVFIKN
-281 NISRDENI
+281 NISKGENI
-289 IVEYFG
+289 VVEYFG
-295 EEISFPAHQRDE
+295 QEISFPAHQRDE
-307 ATLTNAMALITVLK
+307 ATLTNALALITVLK
-321 ELNIEN
+321 ELHIEN
-327 KKIVEKINLLK
+327 QKIVEKINTLK
-338 AVEMRLESIE
+338 AVEMRLEAIE
-348 GVKGNI
+348 GIKGNI
-354 IINDSFNLDLD
+354 VINDSFNLDLD

-372 FLKEYNKSKK
+372 FLKEYNKPKK

-391 VNVNSQEL
+391 VNTNSQEL

-423 KFSELFKAK
+423 KFSELFKSK

-446 HLTEIEN
+446 YLTELEN
-453 QIVLLKGA
+453 QIILLKGA

-466 EKLKDILE
+466 ERLKDILE
-474 LRKHDTVLEVNLN
+474 LRKHDTVLEINLN

-509 VKANAYGLGSFEVSE
+509 VKANAYGLGSYEISE

-537 YADEGVE
+537 FADEGAE
-544 LRKKGITTPII
+544 LRKKGITTPIV

-563 YQTIIEYDLEPEIY
+563 YQTIIDYNLEPEIY
-577 SFRVLELFYE
+577 SFRVLDLFYE
-587 AVQKSGYDKKYP
+587 AVQKSGYDQKYP

-617 LDQLSETLSEK
+617 LDQLSETLDHK

-643 MPEERAFTLKQFE
+643 VPEEKEFTLNQLE
-656 VFEKNSSYLIEK
+656 TFEKNSSYLIEK

-684 SYSEH
+684 SYTNY
-689 QYDMVRIGIGMLGE
+689 QYNMVRIGIGMLGE
-703 SSDHEIQKQL
+703 SPSSEIQKQL

-721 VISQISMVEGG
+721 VISQISLVENG

-737 SRRYKADHLTR
+737 SRKYKTDHQTR
-748 IATVPVGY
+748 IATIPVGY
-756 ADGIPRLIGNQVGS
+756 ADGIPRLIGNQIGK
-770 LGVNKTL
+770 LGVHKTL

-790 INVDNIPNVKEGDTV
+790 LNVDNIPNVKEGDTV
-805 TVFNAKPSLKEF
+805 TIFNAYPSLKEF
-817 AGYCKTITYE
+817 AAYCKTITYE

>member
-1 MISLSLYDLL
+1 
-11 WNLPVAVSP
+11 
-20 KNKAERV
+20 
-27 PMNYTVQHIA
+27 MNYTIQHIA
-37 EITNAQVIG
+37 EITNAQIIG
-46 DGNLVIRNIA
+46 DGNLLIKNIA

-61 IYSTKNTAFI
+61 IYSTKHTAFI
-71 AINTHKNSGE
+71 AINTQKNSGE
-81 KFIESAIDR
+81 KFIESAMDR
-90 GINVIISEHHYPD
+90 GINVIISEHHYPE

-123 KYHFENSHLQ
+123 KYHFEHSHLQ

-147 EWLYQCLWNEFPTV
+147 EWLYQCVWNEFPTV

-176 LLQINSTHKLG
+176 LLQINSSHQLG

-222 NFSSEEELIDE
+222 NFSSEEKLIDE
-233 KIRLFKDSEVII
+233 KIILFKNSEVII
-245 YNGDNSSVDQKIKKS
+245 YNGDNALVDQKIKNS
-260 YSGRKLISYGI
+260 YSDKKLISYGF
-271 KKENNVFIKS
+271 KKENQVFIKN
-281 NISRDENI
+281 NISKDENI

-295 EEISFPAHQRDE
+295 EEISFPVHQRDE
-307 ATLTNAMALITVLK
+307 ATLTNAMALISVLK

-338 AVEMRLESIE
+338 AVEMRLEAIE
-348 GVKGNI
+348 GIKGNI

-372 FLKEYNKSKK
+372 FLNEYNKSKK

-391 VNVNSQEL
+391 VNSNAKEL

-423 KFSELFKAK
+423 NYSELFKAK

-453 QIVLLKGA
+453 QIILLKGA

-500 KPGTKMMAM
+500 QPGTKMMAM
-509 VKANAYGLGSFEVSE
+509 VKANAYGLGSYEVSE

-563 YQTIIEYDLEPEIY
+563 YQTIIEYNLEPEIY

-617 LDQLSETLSEK
+617 LDQLSETLSRK
-628 NLKVQSMFSH
+628 NVKVQSMFSH

-643 MPEERAFTLKQFE
+643 MPEEKEFTLKQLE
-656 VFEKNSSYLIEK
+656 VFDKNSSYLIEK

-675 HILNSSGIT
+675 HILNSAGIT
-684 SYSEH
+684 SYKDH
-689 QYDMVRIGIGMLGE
+689 QHDMVRIGIGMLGE
-703 SSDHEIQKQL
+703 SADPEIQKQL
-713 QSVVSFKT
+713 RSVVSFKT
-721 VISQISMVEGG
+721 VISQISTVENG

-737 SRRYKADHLTR
+737 SRRYKADHPTR
-748 IATVPVGY
+748 IATIPVGY
-756 ADGIPRLIGNQVGS
+756 ADGIPRLIGNQVGNV
-770 LGVNKTL
+770 GVNKTL

-790 INVDNIPNVKEGDTV
+790 INVDHIPNVKEGDTV